1 MAIDNFI
8 PEVWSAGVTQS
19 FIANQLVI
27 PTLNTQFTG
36 TVSRGN
42 TVHIINATTPTIV
55 DYADEGRTI
64 TAEALAD
71 TEVLLNINQEKAFSV
86 NVDDVDRVQ
95 AAGEFNAWTEA
106 AGKALAEDAEAYVIA
121 QMLAGATDANPTTP
135 LVNGVVVDTAA
146 EAKAA
151 IRKIRKALTVAKVPS
166 TNRFVVVNP
175 DMADL
180 LLSDL
185 SDVAAAGSSSELRDG
200 AIMRLYGMDVIES
213 PLVNEDVPAAIGYH
227 ADMVAFVNQI
237 QSLESL
243 RNPTKFADIVRGLNV
258 YGAKVVKT
266 EAVVK
271 YVSA

>member
-8 PEVWSAGVTQS
+8 PEIWAAGVTQS
-19 FIANQLVI
+19 FIANQVVI

-36 TVSRGN
+36 QVTRGN
-42 TVHIINATTPTIV
+42 QVHIINATTPTIV
-55 DYADEGRTI
+55 DYANAGRVI

-71 TEVLLNINQEKAFSV
+71 TEVLLDIDQEKAFSV

-95 AAGEFNAWTEA
+95 ASSEFGPWVDSAGR
-106 AGKALAEDAEAYVIA
+106 ALAEDAETYLLT
-121 QMLAGATDANPTTP
+121 QMLADATDANADE
-135 LVNGVVVDTAA
+135 VAVDSAD

-151 IRKIRKALTVAKVPS
+151 IRAIRKSMSSAKVPAGG
-166 TNRFVVVNP
+166 RYLAVNS

-180 LLSDL
+180 LIEALSDA
-185 SDVAAAGSSSELRDG
+185 SAAGSDGELRNG
-200 AIMRLYGMDVIES
+200 VLGRLYGFTIVET
-213 PLVNEDVPAAIGYH
+213 PLFEAGTPAAIGYH
-227 ADMVAFVNQI
+227 EAMVAFVNQI

-258 YGAKVVKT
+258 YGGKVLKE

-271 YVSA
+271 FVSAAS